1 MEDAIFGSSRPSCL
15 YATALSAWL
24 TSHDKKYCSIIC
36 GADGWVKRS
45 ADDYGKGIADDA
57 KEESGS
63 CQLLSG
69 GVSVCHE
76 G

>member
-1 MEDAIFGSSRPSCL
+1 MRERLNVTKSTGSNMVPMAGL
-15 YATALSAWL
+15 
-24 TSHDKKYCSIIC
+24 
-36 GADGWVKRS
+36 KRS

-63 CQLLSG
+63 CQLSSG
-69 GVSVCHE
+69 GVSVCYE

>member
-1 MEDAIFGSSRPSCL
+1 MVAD
-15 YATALSAWL
+15 
-24 TSHDKKYCSIIC
+24 
-36 GADGWVKRS
+36 ADGWIKGS

-63 CQLLSG
+63 CQLSCG

>member
-1 MEDAIFGSSRPSCL
+1 MKERLNVTKSVGGDVSVPMAMMR
-15 YATALSAWL
+15 
-24 TSHDKKYCSIIC
+24 K
-36 GADGWVKRS
+36 S

-63 CQLLSG
+63 CQLSCG